1 MDYLDNYRLSS
12 FAQEAVKLASA
23 GQVGKY
29 LLSAP
34 AGYAALGA
42 GGLLGAQSVGGTYML
57 GRRVKKMQ
65 KQQRRG

>member
-1 MDYLDNYRLSS
+1 MDSLSDYRLSP
-12 FAQEAVKLASA
+12 FAREAAKLASA
-23 GQVGKY
+23 GK
-29 LLSAP
+29 LLMSAP

-42 GGLLGAQSVGGTYML
+42 TGLLGAQHLGGTYML